1 LFKRERYGGRAIKI
15 WSLLKSPIR
24 KRGETMTTHIT
35 GDARYSMCARAQRKQ
50 DILLASSFGLWAGVL
65 GLGPV
70 LAFRLLA
77 GS

>member
-1 LFKRERYGGRAIKI
+1 LQLIEI
-15 WSLLKSPIR
+15 PHQET
-24 KRGETMTTHIT
+24 GETMIT
-35 GDARYSMCARAQRKQ
+35 QNTEATRYPMCERTQRMQ

>member
-1 LFKRERYGGRAIKI
+1 
-15 WSLLKSPIR
+15 
-24 KRGETMTTHIT
+24 MTTQIT
-35 GDARYSMCARAQRKQ
+35 GDARYPMCARAQRMQ

>member
-1 LFKRERYGGRAIKI
+1 MAAAP
-15 WSLLKSPIR
+15 LKFGAYWNR
-24 KRGETMTTHIT
+24 LTEKRGETMTTQT
-35 GDARYSMCARAQRKQ
+35 TQDARYPVCERTQRMQ
-50 DILLASSFGLWAGVL
+50 DILLVSTFGLWAGVL

>member
-1 LFKRERYGGRAIKI
+1 MI
-15 WSLLKSPIR
+15 
-24 KRGETMTTHIT
+24 THIT
-35 GDARYSMCARAQRKQ
+35 EAAKYPMRERTQRMQ
-50 DILLASSFGLWAGVL
+50 DILLASTFGLWAGVL